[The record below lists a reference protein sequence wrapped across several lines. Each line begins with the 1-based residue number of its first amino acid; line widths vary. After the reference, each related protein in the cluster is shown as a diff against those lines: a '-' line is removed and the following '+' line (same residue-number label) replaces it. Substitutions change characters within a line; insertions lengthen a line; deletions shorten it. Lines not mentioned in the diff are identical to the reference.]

1 MGMEAGNNFNKKPD
15 GSGRLS
21 RSGFRYNISRNCRWT
36 KHTAEGLPAYR
47 EGYDGIDFTKDSR
60 KKEEDK

>member
-21 RSGFRYNISRNCRWT
+21 RSGFRYNISRNCRLSADDAKT
-36 KHTAEGLPAYR
+36 LPAFR
-47 EGYDGIDFTKDSR
+47 RGYDAIDWSKDR
-60 KKEEDK
+60 RRDHG